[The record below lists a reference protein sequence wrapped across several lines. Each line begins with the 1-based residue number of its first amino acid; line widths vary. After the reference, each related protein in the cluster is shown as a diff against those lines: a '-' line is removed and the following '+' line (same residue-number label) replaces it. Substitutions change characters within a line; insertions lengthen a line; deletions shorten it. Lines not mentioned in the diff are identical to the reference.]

1 MLITNKEDLLD
12 KLKLVVGKDCIYIQV
27 LDYTLFVYSYSDYY
41 YLRSSSE
48 QSTLHPIGSI
58 LKLDITSEDIKILK
72 KYLSLKSSRIEI
84 KDNCIYL
91 AKYKQTKK
99 DLVPILVEGS
109 EVIINLEVVD
119 RLPNYV
125 SHELPISKATSFI
138 NNSHLPAK
146 IDTKF
151 EFDAIELVQGVYVN
165 SNLLP
170 TINKIFEGDVI
181 AVGYNLEDNTCS
193 LVGGL
198 DTNVLY
204 VKCLDKVS

>member
-12 KLKLVVGKDCIYIQV
+12 KLKLVVGKDCIYMQV
-27 LDYTLFVYSYSDYY
+27 LGYTLFLFSYSDYY

-99 DLVPILVEGS
+99 DLVPFLIEGS
-109 EVIINLEVVD
+109 EVVITLEVVNK
-119 RLPNYV
+119 LPY
-125 SHELPISKATSFI
+125 ELFTNEPKFFI
-138 NNSHLPAK
+138 EDSSLPTK

-151 EFDAIELVQGVYVN
+151 EFEAIELAQDVYVN
-165 SNLLP
+165 SKLLP
-170 TINKIFEGDVI
+170 TISKIFEYDIVTI
-181 AVGYNLEDNTCS
+181 GYNLEDNTCS
-193 LVGGL
+193 LVDGL
-198 DTNVLY
+198 GTNVLY
-204 VKCLDKVS
+204 VKCLDRIS